1 MVVILP
7 YVFTL
12 IIVII
17 TVVEEIRFRN
27 YRKPEKVAKKFALIA
42 IVFGILHLICDFYPF
57 DYTGGTESFIEYLRS
72 GKEFGLSKERYK
84 NTEENRSK
92 VLG

>member
-7 YVFTL
+7 YVFAL

-42 IVFGILHLICDFYPF
+42 IVFGILQKQAISMSLRLTARHLLKHIHSNAR
-57 DYTGGTESFIEYLRS
+57 TTSIQEL
-72 GKEFGLSKERYK
+72 
-84 NTEENRSK
+84 
-92 VLG
+92 

>member
-1 MVVILP
+1 MGVDDSPIRGE
-7 YVFTL
+7 T
-12 IIVII
+12 I
-17 TVVEEIRFRN
+17 EIQKDARYDEDDREIPGSTTYKFKN
-27 YRKPEKVAKKFALIA
+27 SAAMRKL
-42 IVFGILHLICDFYPF
+42 